1 MPNVLPAL
9 RCAKRCH
16 TALLAPAVLAL
27 ACATAPALHAA
38 QDAGSS
44 VQAAGESSLHPADDA
59 APPTSVQASQQPA
72 LAAARQQ
79 ADAAFAQ
86 ALQAMQQQQWL
97 QAELLLERTLMFY
110 PAHAE
115 ALLQLALLLAQRDD
129 PDSAMALIQVLLE
142 DPATP
147 PAHRQRLQAL
157 LGSAKSPSVASAA
170 QATVAQLLPHTVVS
184 WGLTYSHNPLATTQA
199 KELVLTLP
207 QGDVTVPL
215 QQRRNE
221 GATGQLQLYH
231 RWSGGLELQAAT
243 QASSA
248 ANART
253 ASRFTLVGPLGRA
266 LPVPLHWS
274 LSGQQTLDGARRN
287 AASLLWPVIA
297 TQPGDTGAPPVP
309 PANAAPPT
317 VLGLGWFEE
326 PQSGRRGWTARVQ
339 KAWPGAPAAVQQG
352 LAWAEYEH
360 AQGASP
366 NAVRAGWQGYRQLA
380 PRWLL
385 HASGYAQADSAG
397 YSPLLANN
405 KPRRIFTAALALERQ
420 FASPVAGGQ
429 LALSLHWSQRWS
441 NLPLFAWK
449 DYGLGLQWQRQWN

>member
-1 MPNVLPAL
+1 MTAAHGGVLGMSKIFHAL
-9 RCAKRCH
+9 RWAERRH
-16 TALLAPAVLAL
+16 AALLAPAVLAL
-27 ACATAPALHAA
+27 ACTTTPALHAA
-38 QDAGSS
+38 PELDSPVQTDQATSATQVAGAQAE
-44 VQAAGESSLHPADDA
+44 QAAD
-59 APPTSVQASQQPA
+59 
-72 LAAARQQ
+72 LAQARQQ

-86 ALQAMQQQQWL
+86 AMQALQQQQWL

-129 PDSAMALIQVLLE
+129 PDSAMALIQVLLD

-147 PAHRQRLQAL
+147 AAHRQRLQTL
-157 LGSAKSPSVASAA
+157 LGNARALSLAA
-170 QATVAQLLPHTVVS
+170 AVQATPTQSPPHTVVS
-184 WGLTYSHNPLATTQA
+184 WGLTYSHNPLAATQA

-207 QGDVTVPL
+207 QGNVTVPL
-215 QQRRNE
+215 QQRSGE

-253 ASRFTLVGPLGRA
+253 AGRFTLVGPLGQGA
-266 LPVPLHWS
+266 GAPLYWS
-274 LSGQQTLDGARRN
+274 LAAQQTLDGARRH
-287 AASLLWPVIA
+287 AASLLWQA
-297 TQPGDTGAPPVP
+297 AGGQRGNSDEQPA
-309 PANAAPPT
+309 
-317 VLGLGWFEE
+317 LYGLGVFDE
-326 PQSGRRGWTARVQ
+326 PQANRRGFTARVQ
-339 KAWPGAPAAVQQG
+339 KAWPGAPAVVQQG

-360 AQGASP
+360 AQGPSP

-385 HASGYAQADSAG
+385 HASGTAQADSAG

-405 KPRRIFTAALALERQ
+405 KPRRIFTGSLALERQ
-420 FASPVAGGQ
+420 FASAVLGGQ
-429 LALSLHWSQRWS
+429 LALNLNWSQRWS

-449 DYGLGLQWQRQWN
+449 DYGLGLQWQRQWR